1 MEFKGNQITIDVPK
15 GLSNKQKLLLKKLL
29 EEKAF
34 GSAFNYISSFT
45 GQRNAGRNVCDAI
58 RYAKGKMEA
67 DGHDSLAGK
76 SKNTILTM
84 FHRKTDIFGNAP
96 MPINVEQGKALGIE
110 IECFIPMSE
119 KNIKEYFRALK
130 IPGVKAT
137 HDGSIRVPESE
148 SEQCEYC
155 CGGQVTDFDDDG
167 NELDTTHDCGECDG
181 SGFSGNSSFTAIEFR
196 VLTSIDDM
204 SNLETLCKALRDI
217 DADVNKSC
225 GLHVHL
231 DMRGYRSLPK
241 AILRRLVS
249 ALPMLKGM
257 LPKSRMD
264 NQYCREDVSSRN
276 SRYAKINTQ
285 SFSKHR
291 TIEVRMHSG
300 SVNFEKISN
309 WAKVLHSIAF
319 SRARIEVPLTEN
331 LNEFSA
337 YYARKLHWTESLLAY
352 VNERLRNFNRET
364 SNQEMAA

>member
-1 MEFKGNQITIDVPK
+1 MEFKGNQITIDIPK
-15 GLSNKQKLLLKKLL
+15 GLSSKQKLLLKQLL

-34 GSAFNYISSFT
+34 GSAFNYISSFN
-45 GQRNAGRNVCDAI
+45 GKRSEGRDVRGIISEA
-58 RYAKGKMEA
+58 RYKMRDE
-67 DGHDSLAGK
+67 DNDTLSHK
-76 SKNTILTM
+76 SKNTILSM
-84 FHRKTDIFGNAP
+84 FHRKTDIFGNSP
-96 MPINVEQGKALGIE
+96 VPINIEAGKALGIE

-119 KNIKEYFRALK
+119 PAIKDYFRRLK

-155 CGGQVTDFDDDG
+155 CGGQETIFNEDG
-167 NELDTTHDCGECDG
+167 EDTGETQECGECHGTGRVGD
-181 SGFSGNSSFTAIEFR
+181 SSFTAIEFR

-231 DMRGYRSLPK
+231 DMRGYRALPK

-319 SRARIEVPLTEN
+319 SKARVQVPVTEN
-331 LNEFSA
+331 LENISM
-337 YYARKLHWTESLLAY
+337 YYAVKLRWESGLLNY

>member
-34 GSAFNYISSFT
+34 GSAHNYISSFL
-45 GQRNAGRNVCDAI
+45 GCKRDGLNVQNHISNKRYSMCDDD
-58 RYAKGKMEA
+58 Y
-67 DGHDSLAGK
+67 DTLSHK
-76 SKNTILTM
+76 SKNTILSM
-84 FHRKTDIFGNAP
+84 FHRKTDIFGNSP
-96 MPINVEQGKALGIE
+96 VPINIEAGKALGIE

-119 KNIKEYFRALK
+119 SAIKDYFRKLK

-137 HDGSIRVPESE
+137 HDGSIRVPESSRE
-148 SEQCEYC
+148 RCEYRC
-155 CGGQVTDFDDDG
+155 DGQAIELDDDG

-181 SGFSGNSSFTAIEFR
+181 SGFSGNTSFTAIEFR

-204 SNLETLCKALRDI
+204 SNLKTLCDALNHI

-231 DMRGYRSLPK
+231 DMRGYKQLPK
-241 AILRRLVS
+241 AILRRLVA

-257 LPKSRMD
+257 LPKSRIE

-285 SFSKHR
+285 SFLKHR

-300 SVNFEKISN
+300 SVNFEKISK

-319 SRARIEVPLTEN
+319 SKARVQVPVTEN
-331 LNEFSA
+331 LENISM
-337 YYARKLHWTESLLAY
+337 YYAVKLRWESGLLNY